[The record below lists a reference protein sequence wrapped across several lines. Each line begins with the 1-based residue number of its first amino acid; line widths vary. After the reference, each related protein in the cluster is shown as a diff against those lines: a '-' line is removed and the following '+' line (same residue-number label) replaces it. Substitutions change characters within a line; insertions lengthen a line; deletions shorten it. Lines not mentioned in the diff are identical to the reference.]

1 MVLNDYGTINV
12 VNYDAGGSSGG
23 GGGGTPVTGGTTT
36 TITWTWG
43 GSNQTLAFDP
53 PAKDTLDFVWM
64 QATQFDVSDTSGS
77 VVITIVGNNSSYTLQ
92 GVTLSQLQIGNIIA
106 KDAGTLAKWQS
117 LIDTAK
123 AV

>member
-1 MVLNDYGTINV
+1 MVFNDYGTINV

-23 GGGGTPVTGGTTT
+23 GGGGGTPVTGGTTT
-36 TITWTWG
+36 TITWTWD
-43 GSNQTLAFDP
+43 SNQTLAFD

-92 GVTLSQLQIGNIIA
+92 GVMLSQLQIGNIIA

-117 LIDTAK
+117 LIDSAK
-123 AV
+123 VV

>member
-1 MVLNDYGTINV
+1 M
-12 VNYDAGGSSGG
+12 
-23 GGGGTPVTGGTTT
+23 TGGTTT

-43 GSNQTLAFDP
+43 SNQTLAFD

-64 QATQFDVSDTSGS
+64 QASQFDVSDTSGS

-106 KDAGTLAKWQS
+106 KDAGTLAKWQT